1 MFSQGN
7 TALRTHSG
15 SKALK
20 SSSGL
25 SEGGNSIPIRGCL
38 EAIGRTSR
46 QQRHADQLET
56 AERRGGTGEAGW
68 PKATAPAEWALSL
81 RRCCSVVSMEG
92 NAGVNATLRRG
103 AGVERTA
110 RGQQAAETRYGSG

>member
-7 TALRTHSG
+7 KALRTHSG

-38 EAIGRTSR
+38 EAIGRTSHQER
-46 QQRHADQLET
+46 RAELLET
-56 AERRGGTGEAGW
+56 
-68 PKATAPAEWALSL
+68 
-81 RRCCSVVSMEG
+81 VV
-92 NAGVNATLRRG
+92 R
-103 AGVERTA
+103 
-110 RGQQAAETRYGSG
+110 